1 MIAYGLHKGTARVA
15 AMTGTKAI
23 RLLATM
29 AIATLA
35 SACVTPKDFDTG
47 GSIRAVK
54 ATVAE
59 LAAPQTVHFATTRC
73 NDRLGGGGPGS
84 AEEMTAKRC
93 WDAALK
99 EDEITRLTFG
109 LSEGPGITCGTVQV
123 NVEPLSATP
132 EALTTIENVPLS
144 HDCTGNF
151 TKLRDAVLATAC
163 RCALIFVHGY
173 NTTFAFGAK
182 RMGQL
187 QADLNYEGRSIL
199 FSFGAAGRVGD
210 YINDTE
216 AGELAAPALNQLM
229 VALVN
234 AGATVDVIAHSMG
247 VRLALRAMIDSSAPK
262 MRYVILAAPD
272 IDPTAFLHLTERA
285 LPHIRRLTVYTSKF
299 DIAMSASAAYHN
311 GRPRAGEGMTAKI
324 AERLAGA
331 EIIDATQ
338 RATGPYAH
346 SYFAES
352 KVMIEDIRAVLAGK
366 AAQERKPLIC
376 NAAGPKSVVACTMP
390 CPEGAKCGPSWY
402 ARFVHWLID

>member
-1 MIAYGLHKGTARVA
+1 MA
-15 AMTGTKAI
+15 ALTGTKAL
-23 RLLATM
+23 RLFAALT
-29 AIATLA
+29 IAPLA

-59 LAAPQTVHFATTRC
+59 LVAPQTVYFATTRC
-73 NDRLGGGGPGS
+73 NDKLDAGPPGS
-84 AEEMTAKRC
+84 AQAMYAKRC
-93 WDAALK
+93 WDAVLSH
-99 EDEITRLTFG
+99 DEITRLTFG

-123 NVEPLSATP
+123 NVEPLSAEP
-132 EALTTIENVPLS
+132 EAVTKIDNAPLS

-151 TKLRDAVLATAC
+151 ATLRDAVLATAC

-173 NTTFAFGAK
+173 NTTFAFAAK
-182 RMGQL
+182 RMAQL
-187 QADLNYEGRSIL
+187 QADLKYDGRPIL

-234 AGATVDVIAHSMG
+234 AGATVDVVAHSMG
-247 VRLALRAMIDSSAPK
+247 VRLALRAMTDANAPK
-262 MRYVILAAPD
+262 LRYVIMAAPD
-272 IDPTAFLHLTERA
+272 IDPAAFLHLTERA
-285 LPHIRRLTVYTSKF
+285 LPHVRRLTVYTSKF
-299 DIAMSASAAYHN
+299 DVAMSASAAYHN
-311 GRPRAGEGMTAKI
+311 GRSRVGEGMTAKI
-324 AERLAGA
+324 AETLAGA

-352 KVMIEDIRAVLAGK
+352 KVMIEDIRGVLAGK
-366 AAQERKPLIC
+366 AAQDRKPLVC
-376 NAAGPKSVVACTMP
+376 NPTSPKSIVACTMP
-390 CPEGAKCGPSWY
+390 CPEGAKCGPSTY
-402 ARFVHWLID
+402 ARFVHWLLD

>member
-1 MIAYGLHKGTARVA
+1 MATL
-15 AMTGTKAI
+15 TGIKAF

-29 AIATLA
+29 AIATLM

-54 ATVAE
+54 ATAAE

-84 AEEMTAKRC
+84 AEEMNAKRC
-93 WDAALK
+93 WDAALQ
-99 EDEITRLTFG
+99 EDEITRLAFG

-144 HDCTGNF
+144 HDCTGDL

-163 RCALIFVHGY
+163 RCALIYVHGY
-173 NTTFAFGAK
+173 NTTFAFAAK

-187 QADLNYEGRSIL
+187 QADLNYEGRPIL
-199 FSFGAAGRVGD
+199 FSFGAAGRLND

-229 VALVN
+229 MALVS

-272 IDPTAFLHLTERA
+272 IDPTAFLRLTEKA
-285 LPHIRRLTVYTSKF
+285 LPHIGRLTVYTSKF
-299 DIAMSASAAYHN
+299 DVAMSASAAYHN
-311 GRPRAGEGMTAKI
+311 GRPRVGEGMTAKI
-324 AERLAGA
+324 AEQLSGA

-352 KVMIEDIRAVLAGK
+352 KVMIEDIRGALAGK

-402 ARFVHWLID
+402 ARFVHWLLD